1 MSNRKAKPSK
11 LALTRRRNATRRLKQ
26 RRSTPAG
33 RLAEDG
39 STSKEAMRR
48 RILAL
53 AYERKLPE
61 KEFAKALTCQTFHV
75 AEFAE
80 RHRLSFDWLY
90 FGDLKGLLWMTND
103 RRARR
108 VMTATSMETDS

>member
-1 MSNRKAKPSK
+1 MTKRSATTSK
-11 LALTRRRNATRRLKQ
+11 LARTRRRNAARRLNQ
-26 RRSTPAG
+26 RRSTAAG
-33 RLAEDG
+33 RLSVDG
-39 STSKEAMRR
+39 ATSKDAIRR

-53 AYERKLPE
+53 AYERKLP
-61 KEFAKALTCQTFHV
+61 KAEFAKALTCQTFQV
-75 AEFAE
+75 AEFVE